1 MDLREMKTRR
11 SITNAFIAIRS
22 KKPLERITVKEL
34 CEKAEVSKATFYLH
48 YHDIYDLSD
57 TLQQNVIKDILK
69 YVETPTDMVLNPRK
83 ASKEMIDGFYANR
96 GMVATLFSGSQFSR
110 LPERLIQEIKTVLF
124 EQYPDL
130 KNDVYAN
137 VRITYQLM
145 GSFYAYYQYEQEY
158 GFEAVHAA
166 VDRISGLFEHDIKNI
181 SSLRYDIL
189 TGNQSE

>member
-83 ASKEMIDGFYANR
+83 SGKEMIDGFYAKPWY
-96 GMVATLFSGSQFSR
+96 GSDPLFRLSVFKTARKAHSGDQ
-110 LPERLIQEIKTVLF
+110 
-124 EQYPDL
+124 
-130 KNDVYAN
+130 
-137 VRITYQLM
+137 
-145 GSFYAYYQYEQEY
+145 
-158 GFEAVHAA
+158 
-166 VDRISGLFEHDIKNI
+166 DRPF
-181 SSLRYDIL
+181 
-189 TGNQSE
+189 